1 LDVVD
6 YLGDIVGQQTAKK
19 YIRTAISK
27 NNLYNFLLIGPRG
40 VGKRMLGFALA
51 KTLDCP
57 PNSPNFHLITP
68 IPSKIKE
75 KKEKIYEYSQQYL
88 PQNVLVEV
96 EDRASILI
104 DQMRNLTERLVHMPG
119 SDAKRVVLILEAER
133 MTDEAANY
141 FLKTLEEPPIDT
153 IFILTS
159 SRPEFLL
166 PTIRSR
172 CRIVPFT
179 YLNAEHIAEVVFDG
193 KDDFLLGSAGEVL
206 ALRESGMIDNVMDV
220 FRKAPLSVQ
229 GAAFY
234 AKTYERKRLVD
245 LYYPLL
251 LLYRVVFYRKLN
263 MIGKT
268 GYDFEVVRKAKRVTM
283 DKTIDT
289 IVLLN
294 HNINLLEKNPN
305 RLLHLFNVLLK
316 LP

>member
-1 LDVVD
+1 MVD
-6 YLGDIVGQQTAKK
+6 YLDDIVGQKTAKK
-19 YIRTAISK
+19 FIRTAVSK
-27 NNLYNFLLIGPRG
+27 NNLYNFLLVGPRG

-57 PNSPNFHLITP
+57 PNSPDFLLITP

-88 PQNVLVEV
+88 PHNALIEV

-104 DQMRNLTERLVHMPG
+104 EQMRNLTERLVHMPG
-119 SDAKRVVLILEAER
+119 IDAKRVVLILEAER
-133 MTDEAANY
+133 MTDQAANY
-141 FLKTLEEPPIDT
+141 FLKTLEEPPVDT
-153 IFILTS
+153 VFILTS

-172 CRIVPFT
+172 CQIVPFT
-179 YLNAEHIAEVVFDG
+179 YLNAEQIAEVVFDG

-206 ALRESGMIDNVMDV
+206 ALRESGMIDNVMDI
-220 FRKAPLSVQ
+220 FRKAPLSVMS
-229 GAAFY
+229 AAFY
-234 AKTYERKRLVD
+234 AGAYERKRVVE

-251 LLYRVVFYRKLN
+251 LLYRLVFYRKLN
-263 MIGKT
+263 MVGNT
-268 GYDFEVVRKAKRVTM
+268 GYDFEIAKKAKRSTM

-289 IVLLN
+289 IMLLN
-294 HNINLLEKNPN
+294 QNINLLEKNPN
-305 RLLHLFNVLLK
+305 RLLHLFNVLLR